1 MQQNGAVSR
10 IVFTVDTEM
19 SIQIRGVKESK
30 NVFVAGDFLAHKD
43 GFALWKHE
51 RETRDAV
58 RSKRAGQGQF

>member
-1 MQQNGAVSR
+1 MQQDEAVSR

-43 GFALWKHE
+43 GF
-51 RETRDAV
+51 D
-58 RSKRAGQGQF
+58 